1 MSRCV
6 WCEHLEQTERW
17 AWSSAGWAE
26 NKTRHYSALCSLELM
41 SSSVSSS
48 VQMLQMNI
56 NITQVMWSFMS
67 LLCVAKKDWSPRS
80 LLWVTLIKWVSVIN
94 PKSYASLKIKPHYL
108 HLLHSSNIQNAC
120 IFRVNPIC
128 GRVKNMKQKIS
139 PLLFHRIRQFLVQ

>member
-6 WCEHLEQTERW
+6 WCEHLERTERW

-26 NKTRHYSALCSLELM
+26 NKTRHYSAFTLQLGTH
-41 SSSVSSS
+41 VQFS
-48 VQMLQMNI
+48 VQQCSNASNVHKYYSSNVQFYVIIM
-56 NITQVMWSFMS
+56 
-67 LLCVAKKDWSPRS
+67 CGKKDWSPRS

-128 GRVKNMKQKIS
+128 GRVKNIK
-139 PLLFHRIRQFLVQ
+139 